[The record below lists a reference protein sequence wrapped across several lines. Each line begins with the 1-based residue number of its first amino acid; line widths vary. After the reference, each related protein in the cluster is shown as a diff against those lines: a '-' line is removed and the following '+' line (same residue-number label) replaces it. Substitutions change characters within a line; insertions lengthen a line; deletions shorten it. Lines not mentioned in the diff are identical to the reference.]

1 MGKLQ
6 KDRTVGAQRSKSLKM
21 AARYADSWNSL
32 TDPSLSAK
40 EALEYGYDRSMVERC
55 VDRETLER
63 LAKKRSRS

>member
-1 MGKLQ
+1 M
-6 KDRTVGAQRSKSLKM
+6 SLKM
-21 AARYADSWNSL
+21 VARYADSWNSP
-32 TDPSLSAK
+32 TDPGPSAK

>member
-6 KDRTVGAQRSKSLKM
+6 KDRRVGALRSKSLKM
-21 AARYADSWNSL
+21 AARYAESWNSL
-32 TDPSLSAK
+32 TGPGLWAK
-40 EALEYGYDRSMVERC
+40 EALEYGYDRSMVECC

>member
-6 KDRTVGAQRSKSLKM
+6 KDRRVGALRSKSLKM
-21 AARYADSWNSL
+21 AARYAESWNSL
-32 TDPSLSAK
+32 TDSGPSAK